1 MSLWSA
7 FTNWGKSVVQD
18 IAGVGATTQQ
28 AAIQGA
34 AGLVTPQVAQA
45 AGGAAPE
52 AVAGLQSA
60 AQAAI
65 AKTAPVAPTQASSDL
80 LLQAAKPAAAA
91 FSYGVN
97 RPISTIGLLTD
108 PNSPLYSATG
118 GMGQGFQLSDI
129 TKAYDRSAKVSP
141 FQALTKSSIFQDTPF
156 GYLADQALK
165 AGKVDL
171 KNVNLWNDQDI
182 KKNFT
187 NNTIGRIF
195 TGTGDF
201 VLSNV
206 AGAAVTGFAGD
217 AANLAAKASNLT
229 TVIDTSADLAKLDSL
244 ADSHITHVQSNGA
257 MGTKTVFGSDVQ
269 QLADTTDMNLILNKV
284 REYSNN
290 DQLPS
295 LIAKTNNPSIV
306 KDLLLADKG
315 YQPSL
320 NRLLNNSPA
329 DLWQLGDVN
338 SFIKGNVAASGIMPG
353 YDAETLKN
361 VQAAYD
367 QSINE
372 IPSHRDLYEAF
383 HDGKGA
389 QIVQGTNYK
398 PIDPPV
404 LGGTIGAV
412 RTRAAE
418 IAAAAQ
424 TRSFSELGGMSE
436 TVLGGGANRPITA
449 ILRFTGTSKP
459 RGYITY
465 QGARPWDGA
474 DEINAV
480 FDDIRKFTNGDA
492 PITTGFEEVNGQS
505 LPVKISAA
513 EYRSNAI
520 KAFMDAKTAT
530 EKDAVIKKLDEDL
543 GKHLFYSYGFTN
555 DAEIENFVND
565 ARGAL
570 SKLHTQLSQDG
581 FAFDGQGRRL
591 VVDPMTQR
599 QLADSRP
606 MLPWG
611 KIERDIRAHAK
622 GGLTGIG
629 TEILPG
635 IAHNLFES
643 LNKTFSIAV
652 LGRPSYI
659 PKNSVAEP
667 LITAFLSMGNKFLED
682 SVGTAISNGVKN
694 NTNRI
699 LSAVR
704 KTGSMSGVK
713 NANELLAQKMSNL
726 GEALHIRDAA
736 QAEWENAFNTDNL
749 SPATKAE
756 HLETIKS
763 NLRSAEAVVN
773 RIEADIN
780 VASKEY
786 ALSDKVP
793 SVYNIR
799 RRIEFLK
806 NQPQGAVRYASEIRG
821 AELALQKAV
830 GNITTLSPEIA
841 QHNAALE
848 SAWKLLDKAVT
859 EKGLAEKEQGEI
871 LAKVE
876 SSKKRYYGKQE
887 PHVLNI
893 GGKQVASE
901 ALFDPDKFGDALKNE
916 FSNEDTIEQTFLNEA
931 RIGAKQGL
939 LSRKAPNGTVDINS
953 PVYFEEL
960 AYVINRQMRGDP
972 LVNMVLKGESNEAIQ
987 QWANTAEGQRYL
999 RQFGYENPSDLP
1011 VTVQDRIDFVNR
1023 YLPDAAAREYA
1034 LREPVTSLGLQR
1046 LLADKPQML
1055 SPIHPTDVDYGSAAT
1070 LGKWSLFSND
1080 VLKTMNKFYGGLMRA
1095 ENPYRWAWADK
1106 KFQQIIGDKLA
1117 LLDQQGVPVTA
1128 EQANAVRQAA
1138 VRETLTEAEKTF
1150 YTVRRQNRALY
1161 AARTVFAFP
1170 TASTNAMYRFGRL
1183 AVKYPGRSA
1192 GFMRNYYG
1200 LYNTFGVDKDG
1211 NPVSDPTQAA
1221 YIVIPGTKEMGLFGD
1236 KGIRLSTKAFGFLV
1250 NMPGPSFLST
1260 FAVQNILNNKPDNEQ
1275 IVKRIVNDTIGHLPG
1290 MDYDSMFPASSTS
1303 GTSSFIPSW
1312 VSDLKKG
1319 LAGSDS
1325 NSDFLA
1331 THRLV
1336 HNYLM
1341 TLSEMKLGPKPT
1353 LKQEMNM
1360 TKDFYLQRAG
1370 WRFGSPFGMA
1380 PQQDKPG
1387 QLFEDL
1393 ATSLLKKNNGDYN
1406 KAQAEL
1412 LQVLGPDF
1420 SADRYLFRG
1429 NTKSAYVSP
1438 SLQGYERVFK
1448 DNPSL
1453 VAKLADLDP
1462 KTVSLLSSDLNG
1474 DPANQQVQSFLMNA
1488 KVRLPGGTVLNNA
1501 PMNTQQYE
1509 EALQVNRTWNAY
1521 RTQKQQILDALK
1533 TKGYKRMADV
1543 PAIAQAWNA
1552 YVAQLG
1558 QYDKKWYNEYQQNAA
1573 GDNSYTY
1580 AKALQTI
1587 VNDKNFMVKNGNG
1600 DFWKQAATFI
1610 SYRNQLVQAYAS
1622 APAGTKTAIKAA
1634 WQNYLQQDTAGSWN
1648 PQLQQIIDRYF
1659 INDTMKGTN

>member
-7 FTNWGKSVVQD
+7 FTNWGKGIVQD
-18 IAGVGATTQQ
+18 VSGIAATTQQ
-28 AAIQGA
+28 TAIQGA

-45 AGGAAPE
+45 AGTAAPE
-52 AVAGLQSA
+52 TISGLQTA
-60 AQAAI
+60 AQEAI
-65 AKTAPVAPTQASSDL
+65 AKTAPVTPTKASSDL
-80 LLQAAKPAAAA
+80 LLQASKPVNAA
-91 FSYGVN
+91 FSYAVN

-108 PNSPLYSATG
+108 ANSPLYSSTG
-118 GMGQGFQLSDI
+118 PMGQGFQFSDI
-129 TKAYDRSAKVSP
+129 AKAYDRSAKVSP
-141 FQALTKSSIFQDTPF
+141 FQALTKSSIFQDSPF

-171 KNVNLWNDQDI
+171 KNVNLWDDQDI

-187 NNTIGRIF
+187 NNTIGKIF
-195 TGTGDF
+195 TGIGDF
-201 VLSNV
+201 VVSNV

-217 AANLAAKASNLT
+217 AASLITKASNLT
-229 TVIDTSADLAKLDSL
+229 TVIDTANDLAKLDSL
-244 ADSHITHVQSNGA
+244 ADSHITNIQSNGA

-269 QLADTTDMNLILNKV
+269 QLANTNNMNLILNKV
-284 REYSNN
+284 RDYSNN

-338 SFIKGNVAASGIMPG
+338 SFIKGNVAASGIMPE
-353 YDAETLKN
+353 YDAATLKN

-383 HDGKGA
+383 HDGTGS
-389 QIVQGTNYK
+389 QTLQGTNYK

-404 LGGTIGAV
+404 LGGTIGAI
-412 RTRAAE
+412 RNRAAE
-418 IAAAAQ
+418 IAAASE
-424 TRSFSELGGMSE
+424 TRSFEGLGGVSE
-436 TVLGGGANRPITA
+436 TILGGGSNRPVTA
-449 ILRFTGTSKP
+449 ILRFIGTSKP

-480 FDDIRKFTNGDA
+480 FDDIRKFTNGDT

-505 LPVKISAA
+505 LPIKISAA

-520 KAFMDAKTAT
+520 KAFMDAKTSAQ
-530 EKDAVIKKLDEDL
+530 KDAVIKNIDENL
-543 GKHLFYSYGFTN
+543 GKHLFYSYGITS
-555 DAEIENFVND
+555 DAEINNFIND
-565 ARGAL
+565 SRGAL
-570 SKLHTQLSQDG
+570 NKLHTQLSQDG
-581 FAFDGQGRRL
+581 FAFDGNGRRL
-591 VVDPMTQR
+591 IVDPMTQR

-611 KIERDIRAHAK
+611 KIERDIRAQVK
-622 GGLTGIG
+622 GGVKGLT
-629 TEILPG
+629 TETLPG
-635 IAHNLFES
+635 VVHNIFES

-682 SVGTAISNGVKN
+682 SIGTVISNGVKN

-704 KTGSMSGVK
+704 RTGSMSNVK
-713 NANELLAQKMSNL
+713 NANELVAQKMSNL

-736 QAEWENAFNTDNL
+736 QAEWENAFKTDNL
-749 SPATKAE
+749 SPATKIE

-763 NLRSAEAVVN
+763 NLRSADAVVN

-780 VASKEY
+780 IASKEY
-786 ALSDKVP
+786 ALSDKIP

-806 NQPQGAVRYASEIRG
+806 SQPQGATRYASEISR
-821 AELALQKAV
+821 AELVLQKAV

-841 QHNAALE
+841 EHNKALE
-848 SAWKLLDKAVT
+848 SAWNLLDKVVQ
-859 EKGLAEKEQGEI
+859 EKGLAEKEQGES
-871 LAKVE
+871 LAKIE
-876 SSKKRYYGKQE
+876 ASKKRYYGKQE

-893 GGKQVASE
+893 GGKQVKSE
-901 ALFDPDKFGDALKNE
+901 VLFDPDKFGDALKNE
-916 FSNEDTIEQTFLNEA
+916 FSNEDTIEQTFLSEA

-953 PVYFEEL
+953 PVYYEEL
-960 AYVINRQMRGDP
+960 AYVVNRQMRGDP
-972 LVNMVLKGESNEAIQ
+972 LVNMVLKGDSAEVIK
-987 QWANTAEGQRYL
+987 QWAETSEGQRYL

-1011 VTVQDRIDFVNR
+1011 VTLQDRIDFVNR
-1023 YLPDAAAREYA
+1023 YLPDAAARKYA
-1034 LREPVTSLGLQR
+1034 LNEPVTSLGLQR

-1055 SPIHPTDVDYGSAAT
+1055 SPIHPTDINYGSAAT
-1070 LGKWSLFSND
+1070 LGKWNLFSNE

-1106 KFQQIIGDKLA
+1106 KFQQIVGYKLD
-1117 LLDQQGVPVTA
+1117 LLNQQNIPITA
-1128 EQANAVRQAA
+1128 EQVNAVRQAA
-1138 VRETLTEAEKTF
+1138 VRETLAESEKTF

-1200 LYNTFGVDKDG
+1200 LYSTFGVDKDG

-1221 YIVIPGTKEMGLFGD
+1221 YIVVPGTKEMGLFGD

-1250 NMPGPSFLST
+1250 NLPGPSFLST

-1275 IVKRIVNDTIGHLPG
+1275 IIKRVVNDTIGHLPG
-1290 MDYDSMFPASSTS
+1290 MDYDSLFPASSTS

-1319 LAGSDS
+1319 LAGSDT
-1325 NSDFLA
+1325 NGDFLS

-1341 TLSEMKLGPKPT
+1341 TLWEMKLGPKPT
-1353 LKQEMNM
+1353 FKQEMNM

-1370 WRFGSPFGMA
+1370 WRFGSPFGMT
-1380 PQQDKPG
+1380 PQMDKPG
-1387 QLFEDL
+1387 QLFQDL
-1393 ATSLLKKNNGDYN
+1393 ATNLLKKNNGDYN

-1448 DNPSL
+1448 DNSLL
-1453 VAKLADLDP
+1453 VAQLADLDP

-1488 KVRLPGGTVLNNA
+1488 KVRLPGGTVLNNG
-1501 PMNTQQYE
+1501 PMTAQQYE
-1509 EALQVNRTWNAY
+1509 ESLQVNRTWNTY
-1521 RTQKQQILDALK
+1521 RTQKQAILDALK

-1543 PAIAQAWNA
+1543 PAMAQAWNG

-1558 QYDKKWYNEYQQNAA
+1558 KYDPKWYNEYIQNAA

-1587 VNDKNFMVKNGNG
+1587 VDDKNFMTKNGSN

-1610 SYRNQLVQAYAS
+1610 SYRNQLTQAYAS
-1622 APAGTKTAIKAA
+1622 APTGTKTAIKAA